1 MSTLEWGSDR
11 DSRHKVGTLEFHFAE
26 EETKTAKI

>member
-11 DSRHKVGTLEFHFAE
+11 DSRHKVGTLTHFAE
-26 EETKTAKI
+26 EETKTRKI